1 MLQSTD
7 TPLREASKMN
17 NTYLLDASI
26 IIVNF
31 NTRQLTL
38 DCLQS
43 VYASSTSYSYEVIV
57 VDNAS
62 YDGSVEAIRKAYPQI
77 RLIANNDNTG
87 FAVANNQGMKI
98 AKGRYIL
105 LLNSD
110 TVVQLDTLQTMIG
123 FMDRHPEMGASGCKV
138 ILPDGSLD
146 KACKRGFPTPSASF
160 YYAFGISRLF
170 PDRPKF
176 NQYQLEHLSP
186 DDEYPVDCLVGAF
199 MLVRR
204 ETIDQVGGLDET
216 FFMYGEDIDWCYRI
230 KEAGWG
236 IFYYPRTYIVHYK
249 GGSARRKP
257 LKITY
262 EFHRAMWVFH
272 RKHYAKKYNLLTN
285 TAVWMGIS
293 LKFTLSLLRSKLSPP
308 SRQVRTETRLRAE
321 NEASSEVN
329 P

>member
-26 IIVNF
+26 IIVNY

-38 DCLQS
+38 DCLHS

-62 YDGSVEAIRKAYPQI
+62 HDGSVEAIREAYPDVQ
-77 RLIANNDNTG
+77 LIANQNNSG
-87 FAVANNQGMKI
+87 FSVANNQGMEV

-110 TVVQLDTLQTMIG
+110 TVIQSDTLHTMIY

-170 PDRPKF
+170 PDRPQF
-176 NQYQLEHLSP
+176 NQYQLGHLSP

-285 TAVWMGIS
+285 TAVWVGIS
-293 LKFTLSLLRSKLSPP
+293 LKFTLSLLRSKLSLP
-308 SRQVRTETRLRAE
+308 SRQGQTATRMRAE

>member
-1 MLQSTD
+1 MVETAD
-7 TPLREASKMN
+7 VPLRGGVKNN
-17 NTYLLDASI
+17 NTYGPDVSI
-26 IIVNF
+26 IIVNY

-38 DCLQS
+38 DCLAS
-43 VYASSTSYSYEVIV
+43 VYKSITSFQYELIV

-62 YDGSVEAIRKAYPQI
+62 HDGSVEAIRDAFPEVRI
-77 RLIANNDNTG
+77 IANRDNTG
-87 FAVANNQGMKI
+87 FAVANNQAMEI

-110 TVVQLDTLQTMIG
+110 TVVQKDTLEIMIG

-160 YYAFGISRLF
+160 YYAFGISHMF

-176 NQYQLEHLSP
+176 NQYQLGHLSP
-186 DDEYPVDCLVGAF
+186 DNEYPVDCLVGAF

-236 IFYYPRTYIVHYK
+236 IYYYPHTYIVHYK
-249 GGSARRKP
+249 GASARRKP
-257 LKITY
+257 MKIIY

-272 RKHYAKKYNLLTN
+272 RKHYAKRYGILTN
-285 TAVWMGIS
+285 TAVWLGIS
-293 LKFTLSLLRSKLSPP
+293 LKFSLSLIRNKLIRPAAQKELS
-308 SRQVRTETRLRAE
+308 SGGAEVRET
-321 NEASSEVN
+321 SSEVKA
-329 P
+329 

>member
-1 MLQSTD
+1 MFQTTD
-7 TPLREASKMN
+7 TPSRGGSKKD
-17 NTYLLDASI
+17 NTHGLDISI
-26 IIVNF
+26 IIVNY

-38 DCLQS
+38 DCLAS
-43 VYASSTSYSYEVIV
+43 VYTSQTSYLYELIV

-62 YDGSVEAIRKAYPQI
+62 HDGSVEAIREAYSEV
-77 RLIANNDNTG
+77 RLIANRDNTG
-87 FAVANNQGMKI
+87 FAVANNQGMEI
-98 AKGRYIL
+98 AKGHYIL

-110 TVVQLDTLQTMIG
+110 TVVQPDTLETMVG

-138 ILPDGSLD
+138 ILPDGTLD

-160 YYAFGISRLF
+160 YYAFGISRIF

-176 NQYQLEHLSP
+176 NQYQLGHLSP

-236 IFYYPRTYIVHYK
+236 IYYYPRTYIVHYK
-249 GGSARRKP
+249 GASARRKP
-257 LKITY
+257 MKIIY

-272 RKHYAKKYNLLTN
+272 RKHYAKRYGMLTN
-285 TAVWMGIS
+285 TAVWLGIS
-293 LKFTLSLLRSKLSPP
+293 LKFSLSLIRNKLIRP
-308 SRQVRTETRLRAE
+308 SSQKELSSGGAEVRET
-321 NEASSEVN
+321 SSEVKA
-329 P
+329 

>member
-1 MLQSTD
+1 MLQTTD
-7 TPLREASKMN
+7 TPLLEASKMN
-17 NTYLLDASI
+17 NTYLLDVSI
-26 IIVNF
+26 IIVNYK
-31 NTRQLTL
+31 TRQLTL
-38 DCLQS
+38 DCLAS
-43 VYASSTSYSYEVIV
+43 VYASQTSYHYEVIV
-57 VDNAS
+57 IDNAS
-62 YDGSVEAIRKAYPQI
+62 HDSSVEAIRELYPDVQ
-77 RLIANNDNTG
+77 LIANQNNTG
-87 FAVANNQGMKI
+87 FAVANNQGLEV

-110 TVVQLDTLQTMIG
+110 TVVQPDTLHTMIY

-176 NQYQLEHLSP
+176 NQYQLGHLSP

-204 ETIDQVGGLDET
+204 ETIEQVGGLDET

-285 TAVWMGIS
+285 TAVWVGIS
-293 LKFTLSLLRSKLSPP
+293 LKFTLSCCAANCPFLLDKG
-308 SRQVRTETRLRAE
+308 RLQPA
-321 NEASSEVN
+321 
-329 P
+329 

>member
-7 TPLREASKMN
+7 TPLWEASKMN
-17 NTYLLDASI
+17 NTYLLDGSI
-26 IIVNF
+26 IIVNY

-38 DCLQS
+38 DCLAS
-43 VYASSTSYSYEVIV
+43 VYASQTSYKYEVIV
-57 VDNAS
+57 IDNAS
-62 YDGSVEAIRKAYPQI
+62 HDGSVEAIREVYPDVQ
-77 RLIANNDNTG
+77 LIANQNNTG
-87 FAVANNQGMKI
+87 FAVANNQGMEV

-110 TVVQLDTLQTMIG
+110 TVVQPDTLHTMIY

-146 KACKRGFPTPSASF
+146 KACKRGFPTPTASF

-170 PDRPKF
+170 PDRTKF
-176 NQYQLEHLSP
+176 NQYQLGHLSP

-285 TAVWMGIS
+285 TAVWVGIS
-293 LKFTLSLLRSKLSPP
+293 LKFTLSCCAANCPFLLDKG
-308 SRQVRTETRLRAE
+308 RLQPA
-321 NEASSEVN
+321 
-329 P
+329 

>member
-1 MLQSTD
+1 MVRTSDAPSQGRSKNDNTNGID
-7 TPLREASKMN
+7 T
-17 NTYLLDASI
+17 SI
-26 IIVNF
+26 IIVNY
-31 NTRQLTL
+31 NTPQLTL
-38 DCLQS
+38 DCLDS
-43 VYASSTSYSYEVIV
+43 VYASNTSYSYEVIV

-62 YDGSVEAIRKAYPQI
+62 RDDSVQAIREAYPQVH
-77 RLIANNDNTG
+77 LIANKDNTG
-87 FAVANNQGMKI
+87 FAFANNQGMKV

-110 TVVQLDTLQTMIG
+110 TVIQLDTLQIMVG
-123 FMDRHPEMGASGCKV
+123 FMDRYPEMGASGCKV

-176 NQYQLEHLSP
+176 NQYQLGHLSP

-204 ETIDQVGGLDET
+204 ETIEQVGGLDET

-272 RKHYAKKYNLLTN
+272 RKHYAKKYNPLMN
-285 TAVWMGIS
+285 AAVWMGIS
-293 LKFTLSLLRSKLSPP
+293 LKFTLSLLRSKLSLP
-308 SRQVRTETRLRAE
+308 SHQGQTATRMRAE

>member
-1 MLQSTD
+1 MVRTTD
-7 TPLREASKMN
+7 ASSQGRSKN
-17 NTYLLDASI
+17 DNTNGLDASI
-26 IIVNF
+26 IIVNY

-38 DCLQS
+38 DCLDS
-43 VYASSTSYSYEVIV
+43 VYAFNTSYSYEVIV

-62 YDGSVEAIRKAYPQI
+62 HDDSVQAIRKVYPQVH
-77 RLIANNDNTG
+77 LIANKDNTG
-87 FAVANNQGMKI
+87 FAVANNQGMKV
-98 AKGRYIL
+98 ANGRYIL

-110 TVVQLDTLQTMIG
+110 TVVQPDTLQTMVG
-123 FMDRHPEMGASGCKV
+123 FMDCHPEMGASGCKV

-176 NQYQLEHLSP
+176 NQYQLGHLSP

-272 RKHYAKKYNLLTN
+272 RKHYAKNYNLLMN

-308 SRQVRTETRLRAE
+308 SRQGQTAARMRAE